1 MDKAGQMLQCNICP
15 GVFLECSI
23 FLALYVRKC
32 PALSAQKMQLDKP
45 AKGDVVPWLS
55 GCPAGWLAVGPCCRA
70 GEKAECQAWPGKAG
84 IALAPP
90 SPRQGPTLAYAAG
103 LAVIPPPRAPCPPAG
118 RYGPALPRR
127 LAAHCPACRGP
138 SSPCGCAC
146 LDPAPGLSRHVID
159 PSMLLPD
166 PRITSITGNRAALR

>member
-15 GVFLECSI
+15 GVFSECSI

-70 GEKAECQAWPGKAG
+70 NRKAG
-84 IALAPP
+84 ARHGPARLPWHWPRP
-90 SPRQGPTLAYAAG
+90 SPSKAAGWPVRQGRRLYHGPAPHACQRAA
-103 LAVIPPPRAPCPPAG
+103 LWPCPP
-118 RYGPALPRR
+118 R
-127 LAAHCPACRGP
+127 
-138 SSPCGCAC
+138 
-146 LDPAPGLSRHVID
+146 V
-159 PSMLLPD
+159 
-166 PRITSITGNRAALR
+166 